1 MNLSDEHNQK
11 TRNRPRSII
20 IAAIL
25 LFVQGLGLLGYG
37 IYQLIAHGW
46 GLSAT
51 AWGWRYIPL
60 PLFESL
66 SSGVI
71 LTILGAISLLVAI
84 AFLMLVRS
92 AWQAAMT
99 LQGFGLLVGLINYL
113 RDRPN
118 YIGMALGVIL
128 VLYLNHREVQDAFR
142 LGSSQ
147 R

>member
-1 MNLSDEHNQK
+1 MKLNDERKRNEK
-11 TRNRPRSII
+11 NRPRSII

-25 LFVQGLGLLGYG
+25 MVIQGLGLLGYG

-51 AWGWRYIPL
+51 AWAWRYIPL

-66 SSGVI
+66 TSGII
-71 LTILGAISLLVAI
+71 LTLLGAVTLLVAVS
-84 AFLMLVRS
+84 FLMLARR

-128 VLYLNHREVQDAFR
+128 VLYLNHREVQEAFR
-142 LGSSQ
+142 LGSSP

>member
-1 MNLSDEHNQK
+1 MNLSDEHKQNRK
-11 TRNRPRSII
+11 NRPRSII

-25 LFVQGLGLLGYG
+25 LIIQGLGLSGYG
-37 IYQLIAHGW
+37 VYQLIAHGW
-46 GLSAT
+46 GLRTT

-66 SSGVI
+66 SSGIV
-71 LTILGAISLLVAI
+71 LTVLGAITLLVAI
-84 AFLMLVRS
+84 SFLMLAKR

-128 VLYLNHREVQDAFR
+128 VLYLNHREVQEAFR

>member
-1 MNLSDEHNQK
+1 
-11 TRNRPRSII
+11 
-20 IAAIL
+20 
-25 LFVQGLGLLGYG
+25 
-37 IYQLIAHGW
+37 
-46 GLSAT
+46 
-51 AWGWRYIPL
+51 
-60 PLFESL
+60 
-66 SSGVI
+66 
-71 LTILGAISLLVAI
+71 LVAI
-84 AFLMLVRS
+84 AVLLLAKR

-118 YIGMALGVIL
+118 FIGMALGVIL